1 MTLLSKLCYR
11 PKKKRN
17 LLAPLGLKTEEISIV
32 IPVKDNQNGIDFF
45 LSEFFKTHSKYN
57 YPKEI
62 IIVDNNSI
70 ENIEIYDEFPVPV
83 KIFKC
88 LKNGP
93 ASARNLGL
101 NKALGDWILFTDSDC
116 VPSSTFL
123 AGYVNSLNGSI
134 GYAGNV
140 KALGSDTLSE
150 YYESQ
155 EILIPL
161 KVYENKSYPRPE
173 YLITANALVWKEALE
188 IVGGFDENIKIAAGE
203 DIDLGFRLLEI
214 GNLSYAFDSIVYH
227 NFNGGIISFVNR
239 FIRYGTGNKMLSE
252 LYSLDLKPRLFMPNK
267 SLMINYFLAYLQYI
281 CLTIG
286 YKHSR

>member
-1 MTLLSKLCYR
+1 MTLLSKFCYS

-17 LLAPLGLKTEEISIV
+17 LLAPLELKTEEISIV

-45 LSEFFKTHSKYN
+45 LNEFFKTHSKHN
-57 YPKEI
+57 YPREI
-62 IIVDNNSI
+62 IIVDNNSM
-70 ENIEIYDEFPVPV
+70 ENVEIYDEFPIPV
-83 KIFKC
+83 MIFKC

-93 ASARNLGL
+93 ASARNFGL
-101 NKALGDWILFTDSDC
+101 NKASGDWILFTDSDC

-123 AGYVNSLNGSI
+123 VGYTNSLNGSI

-140 KALGSDTLSE
+140 KALGCNKISK
-150 YYESQ
+150 YCESQ
-155 EILIPL
+155 EILLPL
-161 KVYENKSYPRPE
+161 KDYENGSIPQPG
-173 YLITANALVWKEALE
+173 YLITANALVWKKALDT
-188 IVGGFDENIKIAAGE
+188 VGGFNENIKIAAGE

-227 NFNGGIISFVNR
+227 NFDGGIINFVKR
-239 FIRYGTGNKMLSE
+239 FIRYGTGNKFLSE

-267 SLMINYFLAYLQYI
+267 PSMVNYLLAYFQYI
-281 CLTIG
+281 CLTVG